1 MRARIIKAIADHA
14 FYTSADIE
22 AGNGA
27 RRCLR
32 LVISAVTQFQP
43 APMQRAGAVDEN
55 RRR

>member
-32 LVISAVTQFQP
+32 LVMAAVTQFQL